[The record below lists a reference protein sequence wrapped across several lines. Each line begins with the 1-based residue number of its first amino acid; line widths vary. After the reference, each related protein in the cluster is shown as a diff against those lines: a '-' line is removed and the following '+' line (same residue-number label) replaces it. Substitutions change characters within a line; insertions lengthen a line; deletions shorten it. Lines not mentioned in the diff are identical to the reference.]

1 MALPSLAVRRP
12 ITTLMLIVSLT
23 VLGAVALFR
32 LPLAFM
38 PDIVEPQIFIRV
50 PYPEASPDQ
59 VERMVAR
66 PVEDALGTVRG
77 LENMWSYV
85 DQEGCVVGLQ
95 LTWTTDMRLA
105 RVEVW
110 ERLDRIRAELPDD
123 IGDITVAP
131 TWNAREADSPI
142 LEGRLSSP
150 QNLSESYDLLERK
163 IVRPLQRIPGVA
175 QVRLDGVQPQQVRIN
190 LRPTDLKHHGI
201 DVRDVAR
208 VLASSNFDRAIGR
221 ISDGEHRYSIR
232 VVATLA
238 SIEQIQALPIRGDG
252 LRLSDVAD
260 VRYEEPP
267 LEYGRH
273 LDGNFAIGISVSQE
287 ANANTLEV
295 TEALDARIKSMGE
308 DQELQGI
315 NFLVWFSQGK
325 EIRKTLQDLAWT
337 GIFGAILASLILFG
351 FLRRFGSTLV
361 SVLCIPF
368 SLLVTCGMVWVQG
381 KSLNTLTL
389 LGLIVGVGMLV
400 DNAVVV
406 MENIFRHAEAGE
418 NRRVASLLGANE
430 VSVAVTAA
438 TLTSVIVFLPLVFS
452 DPSKFNLIL
461 KELAV
466 TVCITLL
473 ASLFISQTL
482 ILLATSW
489 FIRRTPSPRGRLM
502 RWLERR
508 YVRLLDVNLRHRWL
522 TPLVATLIFASAAYP
537 YSKVDQNFDTGDAEM
552 FAQIGMTFSE
562 PLSLKR
568 KEEIIKQVE
577 AHLEPMREALRA
589 RSIYAFW
596 ADEFSLIRV
605 YLKEGEANEETL
617 AQVRRHLRENLPEI
631 PGVKLEVSEQGYN
644 WRPDA
649 GKKVAFQLVGDDSE
663 TLAEL
668 AEEARARLEQIDG
681 LADAFS
687 SAQQGNQ
694 ELHVQLDRAL
704 LSRYGIAAQMSAEV
718 VALTYRGRRLPHYRT
733 ESGERQMWML
743 LDDKDVQTQEQLRD
757 LKLRT
762 EHGEVVPLAA
772 LASFEQKRG
781 PQRIQRDQRL
791 TSVWVGARYQT
802 GTKDEYMAQV
812 ELAMSTMKFPYGYS
826 WTFGRW
832 QKEREEKSRE
842 FLVNLL
848 LALLLIFGV
857 MAGLFESILQ
867 AIALMVALPFALSGA
882 IWSLYLFGADF
893 DQPAAVGLLLLIG
906 VVVNNGIVMVEHIN
920 SYRRKGLPRRE
931 AMLRGGQERLRPI
944 LMTAS
949 TTLLGLLP
957 MVIQKP
963 SLGGVYYYSIA
974 LVIMG
979 GLVVSTFLTCI
990 MLPTTI
996 SVIEDIY
1003 GWTRARLVRSGP
1015 SGPHQTHPVLKR
1027 FHS

>member
-1 MALPSLAVRRP
+1 MALPDLAVKRP
-12 ITTLMLIVSLT
+12 VTTLMLIVSLT
-23 VLGAVALFR
+23 VLGAVSLFR

-38 PDIVEPQIFIRV
+38 PDMVRPELFVRV

-59 VERMVAR
+59 IERMVVR
-66 PVEDALGTVRG
+66 PLEEALGTVRG
-77 LENMWSYV
+77 LESMWAFV
-85 DQEGCVVGLQ
+85 DQGGAVVGLQ
-95 LTWTTDMRLA
+95 LDWSSDMRLA

-110 ERLDRIRAELPDD
+110 ERLDRVRDELPDD
-123 IGDITVAP
+123 IGDVTVAP
-131 TWNAREADSPI
+131 SWDSRQADSPI

-163 IVRPLQRIPGVA
+163 IVRPLQRVPGVA
-175 QVRLDGVQPQQVRIN
+175 QVRLDGVQPKQVRIN
-190 LRPTDLKHHGI
+190 LRPDDLQHHGI

-208 VLASSNFDRAIGR
+208 VLDSSSFDRSLGKV
-221 ISDGEHRYSIR
+221 SDDERRFSIR
-232 VVATLA
+232 VVATLT
-238 SIEQIQALPIRGDG
+238 SIAQLEALPLRGDG
-252 LRLSDVAD
+252 LRLSDLAD
-260 VRYEEPP
+260 VQYEEPP

-273 LDGNFAIGISVSQE
+273 LDGDFAIGITVSQE
-287 ANANTLEV
+287 ANANTIAV
-295 TEALDARIKSMGE
+295 TEALEASIAKMAE
-308 DQELQGI
+308 DRELQGV

-337 GIFGAILASLILFG
+337 GVVGALLASLILFG
-351 FLRRFGSTLV
+351 FLRRLGSTLV

-368 SLLVTCGMVWVQG
+368 SLLVTCGLVWAQG

-418 NRRVASLLGANE
+418 DRRQASLLGARE

-452 DPSKFNLIL
+452 RPNELNLIL
-461 KELAV
+461 KELAI

-482 ILLATSW
+482 IPMATSW
-489 FIRRTPSPRGRLM
+489 LIRRPPSPRGRLM
-502 RWLERR
+502 RWLEER
-508 YVRLLDVNLRHRWL
+508 YVRLLDLNLRRWWL
-522 TPLVATLIFASAAYP
+522 TPLVASLIFASAAFP
-537 YSKVDQNFDTGDAEM
+537 YSKVDQNFDAGDAEM
-552 FAQIGMTFSE
+552 FAQIGFNFSE
-562 PLSLKR
+562 PLSLEK
-568 KEEIIKQVE
+568 KEEIIEQVE
-577 AHLEPMREALRA
+577 AHFEPMRAELMA
-589 RSIYAFW
+589 RSIYSFW
-596 ADEFSLIRV
+596 ADEFALVRV
-605 YLKEGEANEETL
+605 YLEEGEANEESL
-617 AQVRRHLRENLPEI
+617 ALVRKRLRENLPEI
-631 PGVKLEVSEQGYN
+631 PGVKLEVSEQGHD

-668 AEEARARLEQIDG
+668 AEEAKARLGQIEG
-681 LADAFS
+681 LVDAFS

-694 ELHVQLDRAL
+694 ELHVELDRAL
-704 LSRYGIAAQMSAEV
+704 LARYGINAMVPAEV
-718 VALTYRGRRLPHYRT
+718 VGLTYRGRRLPRYRT
-733 ESGERQMWML
+733 DSGEREMWML
-743 LDDKDVQTQEQLRD
+743 LDEREDETQEQLRD
-757 LKLRT
+757 LKLKT
-762 EHGEVVPLAA
+762 DSGELVPLAA
-772 LASFEQKRG
+772 LADFQQRRG

-791 TSVWVGARYQT
+791 TSVWVGARYDS

-812 ELAMSTMKFPYGYS
+812 TEVMSSMRFPYGYT

-842 FLVNLL
+842 FVVNLL

-857 MAGLFESILQ
+857 MAGLFESMLQ
-867 AIALMVALPFALSGA
+867 AVALMVALPFALSGA
-882 IWSLYLFGADF
+882 IWSLYLWGADF

-906 VVVNNGIVMVEHIN
+906 IVVNNGIVMVEHIN
-920 SYRRKGLPRRE
+920 TYRRLGVPRRE
-931 AMLRGGQERLRPI
+931 AMLRGGRERLRPI
-944 LMTAS
+944 LMTAL

-974 LVIMG
+974 LVIIG
-979 GLVVSTFLTCI
+979 GLAVSTFLTSI

-996 SVIEDIY
+996 CVIEDVY
-1003 GWTRARLVRSGP
+1003 GWTLRKVRLA
-1015 SGPHQTHPVLKR
+1015 
-1027 FHS
+1027 